1 MLKTTWRHLVKDRQF
16 TILNLAGL
24 STGLAC
30 ALLISFWIYDE
41 LSIDKFHRKNIYQ
54 VMLNENPGGRIATT
68 EGTGSTVGDIL
79 LKNIPEVEYTVTT
92 TPAVWFRNFNLSWKE
107 NTLSAKGNFVSKD
120 FFSVFS
126 YELLQ
131 GDKVLENKSSIVI
144 SAQLAKKLFHSVD
157 SAIGK
162 ELFWKWQ
169 AFDKPCIVSGVFKDF
184 PVNSTMQYDF
194 VLPLEAWNDI
204 IPASNTLTGPFNTYI
219 VSTAEIPGKKITEL
233 LHANLNDK
241 ITMPF
246 LRPYADGYLYGRYE
260 NGVQAGGRIGY
271 VKLFT
276 VIAVFILL
284 IACINFMNLSTA
296 KASRRIK
303 EISVKKTLGA
313 SRFSL
318 VRQFLG
324 ESILMSLAALLIA
337 LLMVWVLLPQFN
349 QLTGKVFVFDP
360 TLLLAVLGITLLT
373 GIVAGS
379 YPAFYLSHLSS
390 LKGAIHR
397 SAGELWARKG
407 LVTFQFTVSVV
418 FIIAVLVVYNQ
429 ISYVQTKSPGYSKDN
444 ILCFELQGRAAE
456 KATAFLAEVK
466 NIPGVLN
473 ASSIEQQIILPSFE
487 PSGSVRWEGK
497 NQDARIRFYQMPVNY
512 DLIETL
518 DMQMTEGRSFSRNYT
533 SDTGSVILNETAIRT
548 MDLKDPI
555 GKTISLGS
563 GEKRIIGVVK
573 DFHFNSLHEAIRPF
587 IFKLAPQETMLVMAK
602 IKAGQEEAT
611 IARISGLWQTFNPG
625 FFFDH
630 RFLDNDYQV
639 QYASEKLVATI
650 SRYFAGLAI
659 IISCLGLFGL
669 AAFTAERRRKEIGIR
684 KVLGATVSNIVL
696 MLSKDF
702 LQLVLIAILIAFP
715 LAWWAMTQ
723 WLNDFAYHVPLGMSV
738 FIAAGSAIIF
748 ITLLTVGYQA
758 IRSALANPVNSLK
771 AE

>member
-1 MLKTTWRHLVKDRQF
+1 MLKTTWRHLIKDRQF

-30 ALLISFWIYDE
+30 ALLIGLWIHDE
-41 LSIDKFHRKNIYQ
+41 LNIDKFHRRNVYQ
-54 VMLNENPGGRIATT
+54 VMLNENAGDRIATR
-68 EGTGSTVGDIL
+68 EGTGNTVGDVL
-79 LKNIPEVEYTVTT
+79 LKSMPEVEYTATT
-92 TPAVWFRNFNLSWKE
+92 TPAAWFRNFNLSRKE
-107 NTLSAKGNFVSKD
+107 NTLSAKGNFVSKG

-131 GDKVLENKSSIVI
+131 GDRVLENKNSIVI

-162 ELFWKWQ
+162 ELSWKWLT
-169 AFDKPCIVSGVFKDF
+169 FGKPCIVSGVFKDF
-184 PVNSTMQYDF
+184 PVNSTAQYDF
-194 VLPLEAWNDI
+194 VLPLEAWYDI
-204 IPASNTLTGPFNTYI
+204 VPSSNTLTGPFNTYI
-219 VSTAEIPGKKITEL
+219 VSAREIPGKQITDL
-233 LHANLNDK
+233 LHANFNDT
-241 ITMPF
+241 ITKPF
-246 LRPYADGYLYGRYE
+246 LRSYADGYLYGKYE

-276 VIAVFILL
+276 VIAIFILL

-303 EISVKKTLGA
+303 EISVKKSLGA
-313 SRFSL
+313 GRFSL

-324 ESILMSLAALLIA
+324 ESVLMSLAALLIA
-337 LLMVWVLLPQFN
+337 LLIVWALLPQFR

-360 TLLLAVLGITLLT
+360 ALLLAVLGITLLT
-373 GIVAGS
+373 GLVAGS
-379 YPAFYLSHLSS
+379 YPAFYLSRFQA

-407 LVTFQFTVSVV
+407 LVTFQFTVSAV

-429 ISYVQTKSPGYSKDN
+429 ISYVETKSPGYNKDN
-444 ILCFELQGRAAE
+444 VLCFELQGRAAE
-456 KATAFLAEVK
+456 KAAAFLAEVK
-466 NIPGVLN
+466 DIPGVVN
-473 ASSIEQQIILPSFE
+473 VSSIEQQIILPSFV
-487 PSGSVRWEGK
+487 PDGSVRWEGK
-497 NQDARIRFYQMPVNY
+497 NQDGKIRFNQMPVNY

-518 DMQMTEGRSFSRNYT
+518 DMQMMEGRSFSRNYA
-533 SDTGSVILNETAIRT
+533 SDTGAVILNETAIKA
-548 MDLKDPI
+548 MDIKDPI
-555 GKTISLGS
+555 GKTISLGQR
-563 GEKRIIGVVK
+563 EKRIVGVVK

-602 IKAGQEEAT
+602 IKAGQEKAT
-611 IARISGLWQTFNPG
+611 IARINGLWNTFNPG
-625 FFFDH
+625 FFFDY

-684 KVLGATVSNIVL
+684 KVLGATVGNFVL

-738 FIAAGSAIIF
+738 FVATGCAIIL